1 MPSKY
6 VPLVRDAIRL
16 LDKFVASRQC
26 LDDFIEDI
34 SKDLQSLDPQHM
46 NFILDTVSGCIEHKP
61 LLDVVVSLFY
71 RSPESVSQSD
81 FSMYHIVCYLTICF
95 LDQLGLKCFGSIVQS
110 LGVRKVQTF
119 LLFLFSNLTTLV
131 QEKWMGIYDAEHV
144 QKQWIEPTL
153 RWRPEIIALLE
164 QLAVKASCVSQ
175 LRKAPTKT
183 TEPQEFALTR
193 PKLRAFPVP
202 EIIPE
207 LDKVRLVPRT
217 TYKVPK
223 EMKILENIKH
233 NNQQKNERLLYKVNN
248 GKPFGSRSPHKFKHY
263 QKVVSEIEESFNS
276 KLKFNSFHS
285 TQLPTTTKQ
294 SSWHIKMNSAAIL
307 RQGALVDRQLKQELQ
322 RMQCLVEGAQEPSAF
337 LHWQNEMREK
347 DLQEQLAKVECR
359 RLEGCISHE
368 EAVLCR
374 SRLTAQN
381 HAAAQLK
388 KEEAAKLMHRYA
400 VKRLQEEKE
409 MKELVQQVSDGHKNA
424 KAAKKKLHAMKQK
437 IVKEVSEES
446 QEHLRR
452 AMTDA
457 QAEMIRKCDII
468 RKIHAIESTSR
479 PRSCSFND
487 RGTGGHELLG
497 EMSLCEL
504 RERLA
509 LLKEAQSAERLQRQQ
524 NIHQQRDRRKQ
535 MLQHKLHTIQLH
547 NNALRQATASRKEQ
561 TKPLQSCS
569 QKVTVDESVVALQK
583 RLEEKKRERN
593 SLRDGDKSSSR
604 PSHTGGSFSSG
615 SCEPRD
621 WGELE
626 QMLAHQIEKHS
637 SVSLM

>member
-1 MPSKY
+1 
-6 VPLVRDAIRL
+6 
-16 LDKFVASRQC
+16 
-26 LDDFIEDI
+26 
-34 SKDLQSLDPQHM
+34 
-46 NFILDTVSGCIEHKP
+46 FILDTVSGCIEHKP
-61 LLDVVVSLFY
+61 LLDIVVSLFY

-81 FSMYHIVCYLTICF
+81 FSMYHVCYLTICF

-110 LGVRKVQTF
+110 LGVRKVQTQF

-144 QKQWIEPTL
+144 QK
-153 RWRPEIIALLE
+153 WRPEIIALLE

-207 LDKVRLVPRT
+207 LDKVRL
-217 TYKVPK
+217 
-223 EMKILENIKH
+223 
-233 NNQQKNERLLYKVNN
+233 
-248 GKPFGSRSPHKFKHY
+248 
-263 QKVVSEIEESFNS
+263 
-276 KLKFNSFHS
+276 
-285 TQLPTTTKQ
+285 
-294 SSWHIKMNSAAIL
+294 SWHIKMNSAAIL

-322 RMQCLVEGAQEPSAF
+322 MQCLVEGAQEPSAF

-437 IVKEVSEES
+437 IKEVSEES

-468 RKIHAIESTSR
+468 RKIHAIE
-479 PRSCSFND
+479 
-487 RGTGGHELLG
+487 TGGHELLG
-497 EMSLCEL
+497 EMCLCEL

-547 NNALRQATASRKEQ
+547 
-561 TKPLQSCS
+561 
-569 QKVTVDESVVALQK
+569 
-583 RLEEKKRERN
+583 
-593 SLRDGDKSSSR
+593 
-604 PSHTGGSFSSG
+604 
-615 SCEPRD
+615 
-621 WGELE
+621 
-626 QMLAHQIEKHS
+626 
-637 SVSLM
+637 